1 MELNISGLK
10 LNFID
15 QLPINTFWIINK
27 IKLKEQFWPNFPKMR
42 LLQVGGNR
50 CALSYRRCETT
61 VEKMLEMIN
70 VELEQI
76 EGIQKEVDAGV
87 ISVGDIQNR

>member
-1 MELNISGLK
+1 
-10 LNFID
+10 
-15 QLPINTFWIINK
+15 
-27 IKLKEQFWPNFPKMR
+27 MR

-76 EGIQKEVDAGV
+76 EDIQKEVDAGV

>member
-1 MELNISGLK
+1 MHFLI
-10 LNFID
+10 
-15 QLPINTFWIINK
+15 
-27 IKLKEQFWPNFPKMR
+27 
-42 LLQVGGNR
+42 QVCGNR

>member
-1 MELNISGLK
+1 MIW
-10 LNFID
+10 NF
-15 QLPINTFWIINK
+15 LH
-27 IKLKEQFWPNFPKMR
+27 
-42 LLQVGGNR
+42 QVGGNR

-61 VEKMLEMIN
+61 VDKMLEMIN

-87 ISVGDIQNR
+87 ISVEDIQNR

>member
-1 MELNISGLK
+1 MH
-10 LNFID
+10 
-15 QLPINTFWIINK
+15 
-27 IKLKEQFWPNFPKMR
+27 
-42 LLQVGGNR
+42 QVGGNR

-61 VEKMLEMIN
+61 VDKMLEMIN

-87 ISVGDIQNR
+87 ISVEDIQNR